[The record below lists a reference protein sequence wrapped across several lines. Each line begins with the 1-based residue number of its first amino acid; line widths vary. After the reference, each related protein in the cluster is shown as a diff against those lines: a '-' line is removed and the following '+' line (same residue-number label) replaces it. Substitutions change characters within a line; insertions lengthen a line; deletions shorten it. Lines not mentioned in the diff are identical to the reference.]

1 MAISSSSDI
10 SKQNNKVIL
19 KRMKYVE
26 AVEGIKAKIKNL
38 QSFRWTPLLS
48 FKFPEKLN
56 ITEEYELNIKPL
68 TLQTEIDNM
77 VHRLNDLKYE
87 VTHKVNQQYHKAYL
101 LQETVAFTQA
111 RLDDAQQQL
120 VRNQAQ
126 LATGDATQTDV
137 DRAQSS
143 VDTLTKALATQ
154 MREFEQAKT
163 KLSELIGVDVSTGY
177 QFANGFKSA
186 FIPRKELDGLIQY
199 TLDNDQAFYE
209 AKAAASV
216 AKLNLDSYEGL
227 MRSQYGGKLS
237 YIQTYINMAK
247 QGLDVDYAAFQIK
260 YKQML
265 TALDQPWAG
274 TFRILFF
281 RFTKEWLKG
290 EISGTRYIEDE
301 MYAVYTACMEYGNAK
316 KERDT
321 MEKELRAQV
330 RDTYESLVTSWNSYL
345 SQQELAEKAKKTLDR
360 MLVLNQL
367 GKATYSE
374 VADEQNAY
382 QEAQQQALE
391 GLEAYNQ
398 ILSEFDRL
406 TCGAVT
412 KYMKSTGMGL
422 DTGEGGDAYAI
433 LDPISDPYYYI
444 YSSVADLTF
453 YIGVSV
459 PDDFEPVIDSYEIW
473 YAGTQIGSRTQVGEE
488 LRHLMLD
495 YQETGRLLIR
505 LYNGDEFVDECEI
518 DASVPREILKIKK
531 AKVPSRTRVVGT
543 YEINTTVQGEVSVS
557 ELKLKV
563 NAAEGADSFT
573 LTYGSKNVYTTE
585 KQSVR
590 DSFSYL
596 TLLIAS
602 LEKVTATLYDQS
614 GNKLMDVQFDIGTQE
629 LVTLPAEG

>member
-1 MAISSSSDI
+1 
-10 SKQNNKVIL
+10 
-19 KRMKYVE
+19 MKYVE

-38 QSFRWTPLLS
+38 RSFRWTPLLS

-56 ITEEYELNIKPL
+56 LTEEYELNIKPL

-87 VTHKVNQQYHKAYL
+87 VTHKVNQQYHKTYL

-120 VRNQAQ
+120 ARNQAQ
-126 LATGDATQTDV
+126 LITGDATQTDV

-143 VDTLTKALATQ
+143 VDTLTKALASQ
-154 MREFEQAKT
+154 MRDFEQAKT
-163 KLSELIGVDVSTGY
+163 KLSELVGIDVSTGY
-177 QFANGFKSA
+177 QFANGFKTA
-186 FIPRKELDGLIQY
+186 FIPRKDLDGLIQY

-209 AKAAASV
+209 AKTAASV
-216 AKLNLDSYEGL
+216 AKLNLDSYESL

-237 YIQTYINMAK
+237 YIQTYIDMAK
-247 QGLDVDYAAFQIK
+247 KGMDVDYAAFQIK
-260 YKQML
+260 YKEML
-265 TALDQPWAG
+265 TALDKPWARK
-274 TFRILFF
+274 FRILFF
-281 RFTKEWLKG
+281 TFTMEWLKG

-301 MYAVYTACMEYGNAK
+301 MYAVYTACMEYGNAT

-321 MEKELRAQV
+321 MEKELRSQV
-330 RDTYESLVTSWNSYL
+330 RDTYESLVTGWNSYL
-345 SQQELAEKAKKTLDR
+345 SQQELAEKSKETLDR

-367 GKATYSE
+367 GKATYTE
-374 VADEQNAY
+374 VADEQSAY

-398 ILSEFDRL
+398 LLSEFDRL

-412 KYMKSTGMGL
+412 KYMKSTGVGL
-422 DTGEGGDAYAI
+422 DTGDGGDAYAI
-433 LDPISDPYYYI
+433 LDPINDPYYYI

-453 YIGVSV
+453 YIGVSI
-459 PDDFEPVIDSYEIW
+459 PENFEPFIDSYEVW
-473 YAGTQIGSRTQVGEE
+473 YDATQIGSRTQAGIE

-495 YQETGRLLIR
+495 YQDTGKLLIR

-518 DASVPREILKIKK
+518 DASVPRDVLEIKE
-531 AKVPSRTRVVGT
+531 AKVPSKTRVVGT
-543 YEINTTVQGEVSVS
+543 YEVNTTMQGDISVS

-573 LTYGSKNVYTTE
+573 LTYGTQNVYTTQ

-590 DSFSYL
+590 ESFSYL

-602 LEKVTATLYDQS
+602 LEKVTATLYDQG
-614 GNKLMDVQFDIGTQE
+614 GNKLMDVQFDTGTQE
-629 LVTLPAEG
+629 LVTLTAEG